1 MISVSSVLTKNIIK
15 SGEANENI
23 NKERGKAVVYIS
35 EWFISSC
42 SLKIRQQI
50 WKFCFVKKKSVN
62 SKEIAWIRIPFH
74 KCGSRIR
81 IRIHFHKCGS
91 SIRIRSQIKWILST
105 VKWVGSLLKWLEMS
119 IEQVTSEENQRMKKL
134 FFKNLDLEISI
145 SYLSDKTLRWTV
157 VNRICHLKKCT
168 VPLIKNTLRCWMWE
182 NTLRIGKISVSWI
195 CHGWDGE
202 LLLLLLLQDAQIHL
216 VPHHQVVLILVVIPE

>member
-42 SLKIRQQI
+42 SIKIRQQI
-50 WKFCFVKKKSVN
+50 WKFCFIKKKSVN
-62 SKEIAWIRIPFH
+62 SKEIAWIRIHFH
-74 KCGSRIR
+74 KCGSRIQ
-81 IRIHFHKCGS
+81 FHKCES

-105 VKWVGSLLKWLEMS
+105 VKWLGSLLKWLEMS

-134 FFKNLDLEISI
+134 FFKNLYLEISI

-157 VNRICHLKKCT
+157 VNRIRHFKKCT
-168 VPLIKNTLRCWMWE
+168 VPLIKNTLWCWMYSPF
-182 NTLRIGKISVSWI
+182 N
-195 CHGWDGE
+195 
-202 LLLLLLLQDAQIHL
+202 
-216 VPHHQVVLILVVIPE
+216 